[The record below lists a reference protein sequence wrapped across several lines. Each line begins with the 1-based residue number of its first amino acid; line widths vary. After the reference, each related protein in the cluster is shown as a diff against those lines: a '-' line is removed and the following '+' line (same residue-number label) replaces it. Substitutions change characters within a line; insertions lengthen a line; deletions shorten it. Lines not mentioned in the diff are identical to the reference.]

1 MHILIINPNTN
12 PLTTRRI
19 AEVASSVAMP
29 TKIDAISAQSGIT
42 AIENPEQSTIAAPIV
57 VRLIA
62 EQAEHY
68 DVTIIAAFSDPGLF
82 EARKITA
89 KPVIGIAESAM
100 LKAAEFGPKFTIITL
115 GEKFRD
121 PIRNHAEA
129 CGIGNSLANVRILPW
144 SVSEVGGNQGQYLE
158 AFRLECERAIEED
171 GAQAIII
178 GGGPLS
184 GMADKIVDELSVPVL
199 DGVACATQR
208 AETIA
213 SADNSL
219 D

>member
-19 AEVASSVAMP
+19 AEVASSIAMP
-29 TKIDAISAQSGIT
+29 TTKIEVISAQSGIM
-42 AIENPEQSTIAAPIV
+42 AIENPKQSTIAAPIV

-62 EQAEHY
+62 EQAEYY

-82 EARKITA
+82 EARKITS

-100 LKAAEFGPKFTIITL
+100 LKAAEFGPKFSIITL

-121 PIRNHAEA
+121 LIKNHAEA
-129 CGIGNSLANVRILPW
+129 CGIGNSLANIRFLPW
-144 SVSEVGGNQGQYLE
+144 SVSEVGANQGQYLE

-171 GAQAIII
+171 GAKAIII

-184 GMADKIVDELSVPVL
+184 GMAVNIVDELSVPVL

-208 AETIA
+208 AETIVIA
-213 SADNSL
+213 NN
-219 D
+219 